1 MPFLLAPQ
9 MKQSG
14 IDDDID
20 WNPSILTTVACFS
33 AMATLGYG
41 AYGVFSNFFLADRHT
56 VLRCPSFCRKHVHVC
71 TCYVPSTGY
80 TNHIALVDCV
90 NQRLCRG
97 ADLSE
102 IFLFLSVSRIVIG
115 SETSHYPNTTWSTRS
130 STTYVHPMQVVE
142 STNSE
147 QTPMMFGQHFLAFPF
162 CSPIR

>member
-1 MPFLLAPQ
+1 MLFCWRRKWNKAGLMMILIEIPQ
-9 MKQSG
+9 CWQQLPASVP
-14 IDDDID
+14 
-20 WNPSILTTVACFS
+20 WLHW
-33 AMATLGYG
+33 ATALM
-41 AYGVFSNFFLADRHT
+41 VFFNFFLTDRHT